1 MFEIIAFDADDTLW
15 DNEIYYIQA
24 KQEFIKLLASYD
36 NDVEWI
42 ERRLDE
48 IEEGN
53 VEIYGYGIKSF
64 TLSMIEAA
72 IEFSRGVISGD
83 ELEKIIYIGRRML
96 NTRVRLFPHTE
107 QVLQVLDKKWRLML
121 ITKGDVFE
129 QSLKIERTGLK
140 EYFRYIEIVGAKTAS
155 IYNTVFE
162 RYRLDPKRVLMVGNS
177 LRSDILPILE
187 LGGVAVYI
195 PYENTWAHEHI
206 ELHDIFHNGY
216 YELENLGQ
224 LPNLLNEIKQRK
236 GKGQIKE

>member
-107 QVLQVLDKKWRLML
+107 QVLQELDKKWRLML

-162 RYRLDPKRVLMVGNS
+162 RCAQISCPSWSWVAWQFTSLMK
-177 LRSDILPILE
+177 
-187 LGGVAVYI
+187 I
-195 PYENTWAHEHI
+195 PGRMSTSSCTTFSITATT
-206 ELHDIFHNGY
+206 
-216 YELENLGQ
+216 NLKIWDSC
-224 LPNLLNEIKQRK
+224 PTC
-236 GKGQIKE
+236 